1 MISQP
6 TVVLLVEDDRSQQEL
21 TLAAL
26 RHIGVTED
34 VRCVSSGDAAIA
46 YIHGEGKYHDRA
58 TFPLPALIITDLQMP
73 HGDGYSLL
81 RYVTSH
87 PAECACPVVVFSS
100 SDDDEH
106 ISKARRLGASGYIVK
121 PIAFSEICEVLRAL
135 FLWHLGEHA
144 VDLSPTK
151 AFHAMRCPQQHGFGK
166 H

>member
-1 MISQP
+1 MTSQP

-46 YIHGEGKYHDRA
+46 YIHGEGEYHDRA
-58 TFPLPALIITDLQMP
+58 AFPLPALIITDLQMP

-81 RYVTSH
+81 RYLTSH

-106 ISKARRLGASGYIVK
+106 ISKASQLGASGYIVK
-121 PIAFSEICEVLRAL
+121 PIAFSEICEVMRAL
-135 FLWHLGEHA
+135 FLWHRAEHA
-144 VDLSPTK
+144 VNLSPIKTL
-151 AFHAMRCPQQHGFGK
+151 HAARCAQQRHFGK